1 MPYDPNKHHRRSIRL
16 KGYDY
21 SQAGAYFV
29 TMCAQHRELLFV
41 VDDVIDMI
49 QRWWDK
55 LPEKFPGVETDAFVI
70 MPNHAHG
77 IIIIAG
83 DVGVDPRVNPGQ
95 SRGIAP
101 TGSGQTRGSAPT
113 TRSAPASDTVGVNP
127 CVDPDPGQTR
137 GSAPTIAPTI
147 APTSDTVGV
156 DPSVNPAPTL
166 GEVIQWFKTM
176 TTNEYIRAVKELN
189 WTPFPGKLWQRNYYE
204 HIIRSEVELNAIRQY
219 IINNPLKWEQDRD
232 NPIKIR
238 PAAETVAAYLSE
250 AGL

>member
-1 MPYDPNKHHRRSIRL
+1 MPYDPNNHHRRSIRL
-16 KGYDY
+16 KRYDY

-41 VDDVIDMI
+41 TDDVLDMI

-77 IIIIAG
+77 IIVVTG
-83 DVGVDPRVNPGQ
+83 EHVGSPQQSGSPPPPGNVGVNPRVDPIPRDDLGQ

-101 TGSGQTRGSAPT
+101 TTG
-113 TRSAPASDTVGVNP
+113 
-127 CVDPDPGQTR
+127 
-137 GSAPTIAPTI
+137 I
-147 APTSDTVGV
+147 
-156 DPSVNPAPTL
+156 APTL
-166 GEVIQWFKTM
+166 GEMIQWFKTM
-176 TTNEYIRAVKELN
+176 TTNEYIRGVKALN
-189 WTPFPGKLWQRNYYE
+189 WAPFPGKVWQRNYYE
-204 HIIRSEVELNAIRQY
+204 HIIRSETELNAIRQY

>member
-29 TMCAQHRELLFV
+29 TMCAQQRELLFMT
-41 VDDVIDMI
+41 DDVIDMI

-55 LPEKFPGVETDAFVI
+55 LPEKFPGAETDAFVI

-77 IIIIAG
+77 IIA
-83 DVGVDPRVNPGQ
+83 VGVNPRVDPNPGQ
-95 SRGIAP
+95 
-101 TGSGQTRGSAPT
+101 THGSAPT
-113 TRSAPASDTVGVNP
+113 V
-127 CVDPDPGQTR
+127 
-137 GSAPTIAPTI
+137 APT
-147 APTSDTVGV
+147 V
-156 DPSVNPAPTL
+156 APTL
-166 GEVIQWFKTM
+166 GGMIQWFKTM
-176 TTNEYIRAVKELN
+176 TTNEYIRGVKTMN

-204 HIIRSEVELNAIRQY
+204 HIIRSEIELNAIRQY

-238 PAAETVAAYLSE
+238 PAAEMVAAYLNE

>member
-29 TMCAQHRELLFV
+29 TMCAQHRELLFIT
-41 VDDVIDMI
+41 DDVIDMI

-70 MPNHAHG
+70 MPNHVHG
-77 IIIIAG
+77 IIV
-83 DVGVDPRVNPGQ
+83 VGVNPRVDPNP
-95 SRGIAP
+95 RDDP
-101 TGSGQTRGSAPT
+101 DSGQTRGSAPT
-113 TRSAPASDTVGVNP
+113 IDRVGVNP
-127 CVDPDPGQTR
+127 R
-137 GSAPTIAPTI
+137 
-147 APTSDTVGV
+147 V
-156 DPSVNPAPTL
+156 DPSPTL
-166 GEVIQWFKTM
+166 GEMIQWFKTM
-176 TTNEYIRAVKELN
+176 TTNEYIRGVKTLN

-204 HIIRSEVELNAIRQY
+204 HIIRSEIELNAIRQY

-250 AGL
+250 VGL

>member
-21 SQAGAYFV
+21 TQAGAYFV

-41 VDDVIDMI
+41 TDDVIDMI

-70 MPNHAHG
+70 MPNHVHG
-77 IIIIAG
+77 IIVVTG
-83 DVGVDPRVNPGQ
+83 DVGVNPRVDPSPGQTRGSTPTITGSAPTPESVGVDSRVNPGQ

-101 TGSGQTRGSAPT
+101 TITGSAPT
-113 TRSAPASDTVGVNP
+113 TGIAPTS
-127 CVDPDPGQTR
+127 
-137 GSAPTIAPTI
+137 GSAPTI
-147 APTSDTVGV
+147 
-156 DPSVNPAPTL
+156 
-166 GEVIQWFKTM
+166 GEMIQWFKTM
-176 TTNEYIRAVKELN
+176 TTNEYIRGVKALN

-204 HIIRSEVELNAIRQY
+204 HIIRSEIELNAIRQY
-219 IINNPLKWEQDRD
+219 IIDNPLKWEQDRD

>member
-41 VDDVIDMI
+41 TDDVIDMI

-55 LPEKFPGVETDAFVI
+55 LSEKFPGVETDAFVI

-77 IIIIAG
+77 IIVIVGEHANTG
-83 DVGVDPRVNPGQ
+83 EHVGSPQQSDDVGVNPRVDPIP
-95 SRGIAP
+95 RDD
-101 TGSGQTRGSAPT
+101 SGQTHGSAPT
-113 TRSAPASDTVGVNP
+113 TN
-127 CVDPDPGQTR
+127 
-137 GSAPTIAPTI
+137 
-147 APTSDTVGV
+147 TVGV
-156 DPSVNPAPTL
+156 DLRVNPNPTL
-166 GEVIQWFKTM
+166 GEMIQWFKTM
-176 TTNEYIRAVKELN
+176 TTNEYIRGVKTLN
-189 WTPFPGKLWQRNYYE
+189 WPPFPGKLWQRNYYE
-204 HIIRSEVELNAIRQY
+204 HIIRNEIELNAIRQY
-219 IINNPLKWEQDRD
+219 IIDNPARWEQDRD

-238 PAAETVAAYLSE
+238 PAAETMAAYLSE

>member
-1 MPYDPNKHHRRSIRL
+1 L

-21 SQAGAYFV
+21 AQAGAYFV
-29 TMCAQHRELLFV
+29 TMCAQQRELLFV
-41 VDDVIDMI
+41 ADDVIDMI

-77 IIIIAG
+77 II
-83 DVGVDPRVNPGQ
+83 VVEVNTRVDPIPRDD
-95 SRGIAP
+95 
-101 TGSGQTRGSAPT
+101 SGQTY
-113 TRSAPASDTVGVNP
+113 V
-127 CVDPDPGQTR
+127 
-137 GSAPTIAPTI
+137 SAPTI
-147 APTSDTVGV
+147 
-156 DPSVNPAPTL
+156 NPTL
-166 GEVIQWFKTM
+166 GEMIQWFKTM
-176 TTNEYIRAVKELN
+176 TTNEYIRGIKDLN

-232 NPIKIR
+232 HPIKIR

>member
-1 MPYDPNKHHRRSIRL
+1 MSYDPNKHHRRSIRL

-29 TMCAQHRELLFV
+29 TMCAQQRELLFV
-41 VDDVIDMI
+41 ADDVIDMI

-55 LPEKFPGVETDAFVI
+55 LPDKFPGVETDAFVI

-77 IIIIAG
+77 IIV
-83 DVGVDPRVNPGQ
+83 VGVNPRVDP
-95 SRGIAP
+95 SPRDD
-101 TGSGQTRGSAPT
+101 SGQTRGSAPT
-113 TRSAPASDTVGVNP
+113 M
-127 CVDPDPGQTR
+127 
-137 GSAPTIAPTI
+137 GSAPTTGI
-147 APTSDTVGV
+147 APTS
-156 DPSVNPAPTL
+156 APTL
-166 GEVIQWFKTM
+166 GEMIQWFKTM
-176 TTNEYIRAVKELN
+176 TTNEYMRGVKTLN

-204 HIIRSEVELNAIRQY
+204 HIICSEIELNAIRQY

-238 PAAETVAAYLSE
+238 PAAETVAAYLNE

>member
-41 VDDVIDMI
+41 TDDVVDMI

-70 MPNHAHG
+70 MPNHMHG
-77 IIIIAG
+77 IIV
-83 DVGVDPRVNPGQ
+83 VGVVPRDDPSSGQ
-95 SRGIAP
+95 TRAPCGPPLRGHGRSAPTTGIAP
-101 TGSGQTRGSAPT
+101 T
-113 TRSAPASDTVGVNP
+113 V
-127 CVDPDPGQTR
+127 
-137 GSAPTIAPTI
+137 
-147 APTSDTVGV
+147 
-156 DPSVNPAPTL
+156 APTL
-166 GEVIQWFKTM
+166 GEMIQWFKTM
-176 TTNEYIRAVKELN
+176 TTNEYIRGVKELN

-204 HIIRSEVELNAIRQY
+204 HIIRSEIELNAIRQY
-219 IINNPLKWEQDRD
+219 IVNNPLKWEQDRD